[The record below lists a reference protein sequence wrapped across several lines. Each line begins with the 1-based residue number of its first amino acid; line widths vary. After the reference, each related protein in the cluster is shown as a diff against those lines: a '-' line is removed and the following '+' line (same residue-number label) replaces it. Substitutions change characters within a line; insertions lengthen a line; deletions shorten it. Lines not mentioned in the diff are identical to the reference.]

1 MSAKFDLRWLVDTG
15 ADLGRG
21 RQGRVRLMMIG
32 GHAPV
37 AVKIIRL
44 VKRNREGDDSIDKMD
59 HQLNITVQ

>member
-32 GHAPV
+32 GPAPV

-44 VKRNREGDDSIDKMD
+44 DMRNRVAIHLAK
-59 HQLNITVQ
+59 

>member
-1 MSAKFDLRWLVDTG
+1 MDTG

-37 AVKIIRL
+37 AVKVIRL
-44 VKRNREGDDSIDKMD
+44 DMRNRVAIHLAK
-59 HQLNITVQ
+59 